1 MTEQQPL
8 EPERQPAATPG
19 ESSAVGASDERGAGD
34 SPFGWFLAG
43 GVALLIAILCFTP
56 IWDEV
61 AGRSTGRRA
70 GFTALLAGI
79 GPVGVAA
86 IAVVVSVVFI
96 VIGVRARR
104 ARR

>member
-1 MTEQQPL
+1 MSPH
-8 EPERQPAATPG
+8 QPAEHERHPDPSAG
-19 ESSAVGASDERGAGD
+19 EPAVVGQADEHASGD

-43 GVALLIAILCFTP
+43 GVGLLVAVLCFTP

-70 GFTALLAGI
+70 GFTALLAGL
-79 GPVGVAA
+79 GPIPVAA
-86 IAVVVSVVFI
+86 IAVVVSAVFI

-104 ARR
+104 GPR